1 MRQRTEALQ
10 SLCETMGNAAASA
23 LAETSRRNPIARR
36 IDALSL
42 AISLADRKKFRESG
56 TQLRPTPKNGASIDT
71 QKKRCSQNQFLERIQ
86 GLVGEE
92 VVKPPRETK
101 ALQQSAG
108 ESGPLKA
115 KGNFEAS
122 PHLPGGASARTA

>member
-23 LAETSRRNPIARR
+23 LAEASRRNPIARR

-71 QKKRCSQNQFLERIQ
+71 QKSGALKINFLNEFKDWWGKKDSNLRSHKTADLQSDLEPRQGPTNQDNNDGITL
-86 GLVGEE
+86 
-92 VVKPPRETK
+92 
-101 ALQQSAG
+101 
-108 ESGPLKA
+108 
-115 KGNFEAS
+115 
-122 PHLPGGASARTA
+122 